1 MVVQLSMNNKFFL
14 FFIIVFE
21 LLSISIHDNF
31 WIKGIIVDGN
41 EIKLVTF
48 ADDMTSFVRD
58 KQSHITLLDVIKS
71 FGRYSELM
79 INQDKMKAFYLEIT
93 HQIA

>member
-1 MVVQLSMNNKFFL
+1 M
-14 FFIIVFE
+14 
-21 LLSISIHDNF
+21 
-31 WIKGIIVDGN
+31 DGN

-71 FGRYSELM
+71 FGSYLGLM
-79 INQDKMKAFYLEIT
+79 INQDKTEALLLGNNASNCLDLGKIEIRKHIEILGVHFT
-93 HQIA
+93 YNSSLSTLNQPRNL